1 MNKILIILSLVL
13 LVSCSS
19 KEIPYENLVV
29 RQGVHYEVNSQTPFT
44 GVSVEYHENGQLNN
58 RTSYKDGKKDGLV
71 EDYYENGKLNN
82 RTSYKDGKKDGL
94 VEDYYENG
102 QLNNRTSYK
111 DGKKDGVDE
120 QYYENGQLRLKGNYK
135 DDKIEDGSFEEY
147 NENGQLIP
155 SGGTFGGIRLYG
167 NGLYESYGD
176 NGQLE
181 VKVNYKGGEKHGLH
195 EVYLRSG
202 RSYKFCYK
210 NGKETDMSYCEK

>member
-1 MNKILIILSLVL
+1 VFVLIYKVELAVNKILIILSLVL

-44 GVSVEYHENGQLNN
+44 GVSVEYH
-58 RTSYKDGKKDGLV
+58 
-71 EDYYENGKLNN
+71 
-82 RTSYKDGKKDGL
+82 
-94 VEDYYENG
+94 ENG

-167 NGLYESYGD
+167 NGLYEWYGD